1 MTVNATV
8 GRNYMYLH
16 AQRELHIIEWKM
28 HFIGAGGRAKVE
40 HKYELGY
47 ALSRDEAVRFG
58 KTTLQNFPPSSPLT
72 LTAPLDNILM
82 ISQFHNSSPR
92 D

>member
-58 KTTLQNFPPSSPLT
+58 KTRLQNFPLSP
-72 LTAPLDNILM
+72 P
-82 ISQFHNSSPR
+82 
-92 D
+92 